1 MRSHYPGSQ
10 KSFSP
15 AMSETPKLP
24 AREVIQK
31 TMRNFLGVCQRLDNL
46 TLSLDELIAMVEA
59 DIRNSPIN
67 VHRRENAKRLAE
79 SVKQE

>member
-1 MRSHYPGSQ
+1 
-10 KSFSP
+10 
-15 AMSETPKLP
+15 MSETPKLP
-24 AREVIQK
+24 DREVIQK
-31 TMRNFLGVCQRLDNL
+31 TMRNLLGVCQRLEAL
-46 TLSLDELIAMVEA
+46 TLSLDELTAMVEA

>member
-1 MRSHYPGSQ
+1 
-10 KSFSP
+10 
-15 AMSETPKLP
+15 MSETPKLP
-24 AREVIQK
+24 DAEVIQK
-31 TMRNFLGVCQRLDNL
+31 TVRNIRVVCQRLDGL

-67 VHRRENAKRLAE
+67 VHRRENAKRLAK

>member
-1 MRSHYPGSQ
+1 
-10 KSFSP
+10 
-15 AMSETPKLP
+15 MSETPKLP
-24 AREVIQK
+24 DPEVIQK
-31 TMRNFLGVCQRLDNL
+31 TVRNLRGACLRLDAL

-79 SVKQE
+79 YVKRE

>member
-1 MRSHYPGSQ
+1 
-10 KSFSP
+10 
-15 AMSETPKLP
+15 MSEKSKLP
-24 AREVIQK
+24 EPEIIEK
-31 TMRNFLGVCQRLDNL
+31 TVRNLRGVCLRLDAL

-67 VHRRENAKRLAE
+67 IHLRQNAKWLAE

>member
-1 MRSHYPGSQ
+1 
-10 KSFSP
+10 
-15 AMSETPKLP
+15 MSETPKLP
-24 AREVIQK
+24 EPEVIQK
-31 TMRNFLGVCQRLDNL
+31 TVRNLRGVCKRLDAL

-79 SVKQE
+79 SVKRE

>member
-1 MRSHYPGSQ
+1 MNEQ
-10 KSFSP
+10 KQIP
-15 AMSETPKLP
+15 DPEKVKQTVAKLRDSNRMLE
-24 AREVIQK
+24 AWTQ
-31 TMRNFLGVCQRLDNL
+31 T
-46 TLSLDELIAMVEA
+46 LDELIAMVEA

>member
-1 MRSHYPGSQ
+1 
-10 KSFSP
+10 
-15 AMSETPKLP
+15 MSETPKLP
-24 AREVIQK
+24 NPEVIQK
-31 TMRNFLGVCQRLDNL
+31 TVRNLRSVCQRLDAL

-67 VHRRENAKRLAE
+67 VYRRENAKRLAE

>member
-1 MRSHYPGSQ
+1 
-10 KSFSP
+10 
-15 AMSETPKLP
+15 MSETPKLP
-24 AREVIQK
+24 APEVIQK
-31 TMRNFLGVCQRLDNL
+31 TVRNLRGVCLRLDAL

-67 VHRRENAKRLAE
+67 VYRQENAKRLAE

>member
-1 MRSHYPGSQ
+1 
-10 KSFSP
+10 
-15 AMSETPKLP
+15 MSETPKLP
-24 AREVIQK
+24 NPEVIQK
-31 TMRNFLGVCQRLDNL
+31 TVRNLRGVCQRLDAL

>member
-1 MRSHYPGSQ
+1 
-10 KSFSP
+10 
-15 AMSETPKLP
+15 MSETPKLP
-24 AREVIQK
+24 EPEIIEK
-31 TMRNFLGVCQRLDNL
+31 TVRNLRGVCLRLDAL

-79 SVKQE
+79 SGKQE

>member
-1 MRSHYPGSQ
+1 
-10 KSFSP
+10 
-15 AMSETPKLP
+15 MSETPKFP
-24 AREVIQK
+24 DTEVIQK
-31 TMRNFLGVCQRLDNL
+31 TVRNLRGVCQRLDAL

-79 SVKQE
+79 SFKQE

>member
-1 MRSHYPGSQ
+1 
-10 KSFSP
+10 
-15 AMSETPKLP
+15 MSEQRQLP
-24 AREVIQK
+24 EPEKVKNTVAMLRESNRMLETWTQ
-31 TMRNFLGVCQRLDNL
+31 T
-46 TLSLDELIAMVEA
+46 LDELIAIVEA

>member
-1 MRSHYPGSQ
+1 
-10 KSFSP
+10 
-15 AMSETPKLP
+15 MSEKLKLP
-24 AREVIQK
+24 EPEIIEK
-31 TMRNFLGVCQRLDNL
+31 TVRNLRGVCLRLDAL